1 MDRYFAHAARRQL
14 ASLDASL
21 AIGRACLASCQHL
34 TRLHLAVAG
43 AATDDVALAS
53 LRVTTAPDTAAAVD
67 ELADGLL
74 IQSERVAL
82 YCFTLR
88 EINRRICLGV
98 LDAFAPD
105 DGRG

>member
-1 MDRYFAHAARRQL
+1 MDQYFAHVARRQL
-14 ASLDASL
+14 ATLDASL
-21 AIGRACLASCQHL
+21 AIGRACLASCNQL

-43 AATDDVALAS
+43 ASADDAALAS
-53 LRVTTAPDTAAAVD
+53 LRATAAAVD
-67 ELADGLL
+67 ELADGVL
-74 IQSERVAL
+74 IQAERVAL

-98 LDAFAPD
+98 LDAFVPD